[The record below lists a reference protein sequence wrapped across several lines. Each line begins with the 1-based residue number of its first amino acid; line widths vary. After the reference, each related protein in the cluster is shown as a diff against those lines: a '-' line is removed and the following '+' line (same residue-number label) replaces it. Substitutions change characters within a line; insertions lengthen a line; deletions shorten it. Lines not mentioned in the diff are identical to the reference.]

1 MSRNCPAN
9 GARLH
14 ESPSSGERTVSG
26 TGAVLRNVAT
36 REEPRVLIRPRR
48 EQFGDSVGGAS
59 HSSGE
64 ALQTGNGRQDSI
76 GSSGGQADSAGEYGR
91 GFRAGY
97 AAGEAAQKSASEAAV
112 ESRQR
117 AGFEQGLAEGLKQG
131 LSEGRQAG
139 LQAAERDA
147 RSAREESSARLRR
160 VDQMLA
166 ALSREMERR
175 LALAEEEMVALC
187 HAVVCRMLGE
197 HLLTRD
203 GVAHYV
209 RQAVAEASGRMGVQ
223 QGSRGGT
230 AIHLNPRDLSAMEKD
245 EELAAWMRQ
254 LGSLPGRVQWVA
266 DDNVGPGGCV
276 LHSAEGS
283 LDARLETQMA
293 ALRQLLLQKDLGGET
308 EKDDAVAL
316 GAPAAA
322 EGTKEGNAKS

>member
-1 MSRNCPAN
+1 MTRNHPAN
-9 GARLH
+9 GARLY
-14 ESPSSGERTVSG
+14 ESRSPGEQTVSG
-26 TGAVLRNVAT
+26 TGAVLRNVAI

-48 EQFGDSVGGAS
+48 EQFGNSVVPAS

-64 ALQTGNGRQDSI
+64 AGQAGNGRQDS
-76 GSSGGQADSAGEYGR
+76 SGGGGQLDSAAEYER

-97 AAGEAAQKSASEAAV
+97 VAGEAAQKSASEATL

-117 AGFEQGLAEGLKQG
+117 AGFEQGLKEGKKQG
-131 LSEGRQAG
+131 LSEGHQAG

-147 RSAREESSARLRR
+147 RAAREESSARLRR
-160 VDQMLA
+160 IDQMLA
-166 ALSREMERR
+166 ALPREMERR

-209 RQAVAEASGRMGVQ
+209 RQAVVEASGRMGVH
-223 QGSRGGT
+223 GAGRGGT
-230 AIHLNPRDLSAMEKD
+230 AIHLDPRDLSAMEKD
-245 EELAAWMRQ
+245 EELATWMRQ
-254 LGSLPGRVQWVA
+254 LGSSPGGVLWVA
-266 DDNVGPGGCV
+266 DDKVGPGGCV

-293 ALRQLLLQKDLGGET
+293 ALRQLLLQRDLGGET
-308 EKDDAVAL
+308 EKGDAVAL
-316 GAPAAA
+316 EAPAAA
-322 EGTKEGNAKS
+322 ERAKEGNAKS

>member
-1 MSRNCPAN
+1 MTRNIPAN

-14 ESPSSGERTVSG
+14 ESRSPGDQTVSG
-26 TGAVLRNVAT
+26 TGAVLRNVAI

-48 EQFGDSVGGAS
+48 GQLGNSVVPAS

-64 ALQTGNGRQDSI
+64 AGQAGNGRQDP
-76 GSSGGQADSAGEYGR
+76 SGGGQLDSVADYER
-91 GFRAGY
+91 GFRAGFV
-97 AAGEAAQKSASEAAV
+97 AGEAAQKSASEATL

-117 AGFEQGLAEGLKQG
+117 AGFEQGLKEGQKQG
-131 LSEGRQAG
+131 LSEGHQAG

-147 RSAREESSARLRR
+147 RAAREESSARLRKI
-160 VDQMLA
+160 DQMLA
-166 ALSREMERR
+166 TLPREMERR

-209 RQAVAEASGRMGVQ
+209 RQAVAEASGRMGVH
-223 QGSRGGT
+223 GAGRGGT
-230 AIHLNPRDLSAMEKD
+230 AIHLDPRDLSAMEKD

-254 LGSLPGRVQWVA
+254 LGSSPGGVLWVA
-266 DDNVGPGGCV
+266 DDKVGPGGCV

-293 ALRQLLLQKDLGGET
+293 GLRQLLLRRDLGGET
-308 EKDDAVAL
+308 ENDDAVAL
-316 GAPAAA
+316 EAPAAA
-322 EGTKEGNAKS
+322 ERAKEGSAKT